1 MGARRKTKKRSTTR
15 GRKKLPN
22 WTLLILGLAIGILLT
37 WVIQYTIKKSDN
49 PQSGISK
56 LIRKTLQKHNAQTK
70 AVKKVVNKKIQK
82 TKFQFYEILTKNESL
97 LPAHYREDKTVVT
110 KVRYAL
116 QVAALAKYE
125 DADRLKARLALSG
138 FVAHIQKVSILKK
151 GTFHRVR
158 LGPYSSLAE
167 LDHSNQKLQKMG
179 FQAQRIKIDIK
190 P

>member
-1 MGARRKTKKRSTTR
+1 MGARRKTGKRSSTK

-22 WTLLILGLAIGILLT
+22 WALLVLGLAIGILLT
-37 WVIQYTIKKSDN
+37 WVIQYTMKKSSN

-56 LIRKTLQKHNAQTK
+56 LIRKTLKKHDAQTK
-70 AVKKVVNKKIQK
+70 TVKKVVNKKIQK

-97 LPAHYREDKTVVT
+97 LPAHYREDKTVT
-110 KVRYAL
+110 SKVRYAL

-125 DADRLKARLALSG
+125 DADRLKAKLALSG
-138 FVAHIQKVSILKK
+138 FVAHIQKVSIPKK

-158 LGPYSSLAE
+158 LGPYSSLGE
-167 LDHSNQKLQKMG
+167 LDHSNRKLQKMG